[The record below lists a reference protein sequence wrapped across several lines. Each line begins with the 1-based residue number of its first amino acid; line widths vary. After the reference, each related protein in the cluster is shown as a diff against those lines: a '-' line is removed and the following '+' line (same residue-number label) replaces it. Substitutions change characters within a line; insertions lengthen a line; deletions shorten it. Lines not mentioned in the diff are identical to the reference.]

1 MTSPLFHTFN
11 ITNIMHHFR
20 FTITNGAE
28 FIPVDVMKDTLNNAI
43 KLVESIYGG
52 RYSIHAIESPMYCPP
67 ANRRQ
72 YENPCTVENSRFT
85 SRPGCGITTPWA
97 NN

>member
-1 MTSPLFHTFN
+1 
-11 ITNIMHHFR
+11 MHHFR
-20 FTITNGAE
+20 FTITNGTE
-28 FIPVDVMKDTLNNAI
+28 FLPVDVMKDTLNNAI
-43 KLVESIYGG
+43 KLVESIYGD

-72 YENPCTVENSRFT
+72 YENPCTVEDSRFT
-85 SRPGCGITTPWA
+85 SRPGCGISQPWD